1 MRRLAIPKGGPSHKR
16 ESGAAREFTHT
27 KAETPTEIREP
38 WEPIS
43 PYIHIHTY
51 IHTSQFSLF
60 SLLYP
65 LYIPPLSSLLYSSP
79 LCSPLLAVATRSTNG
94 AQARQANTTPP
105 LSWSSTRQPRTP
117 IHHRLLPPLK
127 HNSRCPFLNASSRRP
142 SVS

>member
-16 ESGAAREFTHT
+16 ESGAAREFTHQSRNPHRDSRT
-27 KAETPTEIREP
+27 VGTD
-38 WEPIS
+38 IS
-43 PYIHIHTY
+43 IHTHTY
-51 IHTSQFSLF
+51 IHRSSLCSPYCIPSIF
-60 SLLYP
+60 LLSP
-65 LYIPPLSSLLYSSP
+65 LLYSSP

-105 LSWSSTRQPRTP
+105 LSWSSTKQPRTP
-117 IHHRLLPPLK
+117 IHHRFLPPLK